1 MFLVF
6 VLSFSLSLLVCSIL
20 PIPLDLRL
28 WIPPLER
35 RFGFL
40 FLLTGYV
47 MLANCVTVE
56 KHRVEKK
63 FWWDWAPAEYSNQT
77 TSDLWTIDIGPS
89 DQRSVT
95 VWFCVHVC
103 YYYGMI
109 WYMPGMFVEDFVSV
123 VVDVNTRSR
132 RFFSL
137 VGSSC
142 IWESPAWAVISISDF
157 WISLWFDI
165 TSICFFQLF
174 NPDHM

>member
-1 MFLVF
+1 
-6 VLSFSLSLLVCSIL
+6 
-20 PIPLDLRL
+20 
-28 WIPPLER
+28 
-35 RFGFL
+35 
-40 FLLTGYV
+40 

-63 FWWDWAPAEYSNQT
+63 FWPDWAPAEYSNQT
-77 TSDLWTIDIGPS
+77 TSDLWIIDIGPS

-109 WYMPGMFVEDFVSV
+109 WYMAGMFVEDFVSIV
-123 VVDVNTRSR
+123 GDVNTRSR

-142 IWESPAWAVISISDF
+142 IWASPAWAVISVSDF
-157 WISLWFDI
+157 WISLSLACILVLKSPASMIFFVVFHCDGIKWFLQ
-165 TSICFFQLF
+165 FG
-174 NPDHM
+174 